1 MAAEDALNIADQHL
15 ANGDAAAAERVLSAE
30 WCDIKSA
37 PPEAK
42 HSMAMVRAAQQRLGE
57 SEQLLR
63 SAAAEDPQ
71 SLRHNIALGHILMLS
86 DRHQDAS
93 AAYAVAYQ
101 IDPQWPGLLANYVT
115 ACYGAG
121 RYDEAEKGAR
131 LLVKNAPNAVAWD
144 LLSCALR
151 GQGKAQEA
159 LEAAQQA
166 LSLSP
171 NHVGARHSQG
181 AALLKLGRTGE
192 ALAIFDRLE
201 GDGASG
207 AALSYNRATA
217 LEKLGRGSEAKA
229 LVADTARRWPNAKR
243 PN

>member
-30 WCDIKSA
+30 WRDIKSA

-71 SLRHNIALGHILMLS
+71 SLRHNIALGHILMTLS

-101 IDPQWPGLLANYVT
+101 IDPQWPGLLAQL
-115 ACYGAG
+115 CHG
-121 RYDEAEKGAR
+121 
-131 LLVKNAPNAVAWD
+131 LLWRR
-144 LLSCALR
+144 AL
-151 GQGKAQEA
+151 
-159 LEAAQQA
+159 
-166 LSLSP
+166 
-171 NHVGARHSQG
+171 
-181 AALLKLGRTGE
+181 
-192 ALAIFDRLE
+192 
-201 GDGASG
+201 
-207 AALSYNRATA
+207 
-217 LEKLGRGSEAKA
+217 
-229 LVADTARRWPNAKR
+229 
-243 PN
+243 